1 MEELSLESSFIFLQ
15 YTPIGIYRLLKNP
28 MLKYELVITMLNIK
42 NLSVEADNKEILHDF
57 NMEIKPGEI
66 HALMG
71 QNGAGKSTIC
81 RALLKDPNYAIT
93 KGNIT
98 YKDTDITNMT
108 TTEISRLGIMMIAQN
123 PIAIEGVTN
132 TEMLRLALSERTGEH
147 IDIFKF
153 SKEANAI
160 CEKLN
165 MPKDFLHRDI
175 NDGMSGGERKKNEL
189 LHIWMLKPSF
199 LILDEIDSGLDVDAL
214 KVVADSLN
222 EYHKETNCSI
232 LLITHNPKLLN
243 MLKPDY
249 IHILKD
255 KKIIKTGD
263 SSLSNIIETTGFT
276 NL

>member
-1 MEELSLESSFIFLQ
+1 
-15 YTPIGIYRLLKNP
+15 

-42 NLSVEADNKEILHDF
+42 NLSVVADNKEILADF
-57 NMEIKPGEI
+57 NLNVKNGEI
-66 HALMG
+66 HAIMG

-81 RALLKDPNYAIT
+81 RALLHDPNYFIT
-93 KGNIT
+93 KGNIF
-98 YKDTDITNMT
+98 YKDIDITNKT
-108 TTEISRLGIMMIAQN
+108 TTEISRLGMMMISQN

-132 TEMLRLALSERTGEH
+132 AEMLRLALSEKNNEH

-153 SKEANAI
+153 SKEANEI
-160 CEKLN
+160 CEKLSI
-165 MPKDFLHRDI
+165 PKNFLHRDI

-189 LHIWMLKPSF
+189 LHIWMLKPDF

-214 KVVADSLN
+214 KIVAKSLN
-222 EYHKETNCSI
+222 EYHKETKCSI

-263 SSLSNIIETTGFT
+263 ASLSNIIENNGFT

>member
-1 MEELSLESSFIFLQ
+1 
-15 YTPIGIYRLLKNP
+15 
-28 MLKYELVITMLNIK
+28 MLNIK
-42 NLSVEADNKEILHDF
+42 QLSVVADNKEILADF
-57 NMEIKPGEI
+57 NLSINDGEI
-66 HALMG
+66 HAIMG

-81 RALLKDPNYAIT
+81 RALLHDPNYSIT

-98 YKDTDITNMT
+98 YKDTDITNLT

-123 PIAIEGVTN
+123 PTAIEGVTN
-132 TEMLRLALSERTGEH
+132 AEMLRLALSEKTNEH

-153 SKEANAI
+153 SKEANAV
-160 CEKLN
+160 CEKLSI
-165 MPKDFLHRDI
+165 PKNFLHRDI

-189 LHIWMLKPSF
+189 LHVWMLKPSF